1 MTTIMA
7 VGNVCP
13 RCARINLPTAI
24 FCFHCGYPL
33 FPVPEVSVQM
43 NNAMVG
49 VLSLI
54 GFAIFIFGLL
64 GWLYVV
70 AFQMA
75 RPEST
80 RWQLSHWTPWIRM
93 DTFAVVSFIASF
105 LGFVFWIVLW
115 QLSKRRFQ

>member
-13 RCARINLPTAI
+13 RCARSNLSTAI
-24 FCFHCGYPL
+24 FCFHCGHPL
-33 FPVPEVSVQM
+33 FLVPEVSVQM

-70 AFQMA
+70 ALQIA

-80 RWQLSHWTPWIRM
+80 KWQLSHWTPWIRM

-105 LGFVFWIVLW
+105 IGFIFWIALW